1 MTTPSFTHLT
11 ARTCYSLRD
20 GVIRPHELAQ
30 ATARMGMA
38 AVGVTDRAGLY
49 GGVRFAQA
57 CRAAGVRPIY
67 GATLALAPDGGRPGW
82 EITRGPGVGTL
93 MGPGVG
99 RGLGG
104 PYDNGRSGIGRSGV
118 PSGIGFSGIGFSG
131 IGSGRGQAK
140 GPGSGQAWLADDAAQ
155 VALIAADEGGF
166 ATLNRVI
173 TDHHLDNPRG
183 APHLRWDH
191 VVHRLGSADRCGG
204 GAGVFVLLGDNS
216 PVGRLLAQGR
226 HDAARQETRR
236 WLHLLGPKRLL
247 IGVTHHQAP
256 GDDARARAAFA
267 LADDLGLRAVADQQ
281 ARYLRQQDA
290 RVADV
295 MDAVRQQVPLAQ
307 HHSSRRNAQGFLTSP
322 AQMAAVFRERP
333 DALRNTMW
341 VAEQCHVD
349 IGLGRLRVPDFVTGP
364 SGTNDPAWALAELR
378 QRCEHG
384 LVERFGT
391 VAGRSQ
397 GGFEDVGRSGH
408 LPSTQQLD
416 DLLDRE
422 LAMIKRMGL
431 AGYFLTVAEIMDRIR
446 SKGILAACRGSAASS
461 LVTYAL
467 RISDVNPI
475 THDLAFERFMNPYR
489 DELPDIDIDVE
500 SARREDIYRDLLETY
515 GEDRV
520 ACVAM
525 VETFKARMAIREVGK
540 AIGMPA
546 GEIDYIAKAFP
557 HVRAGDVRPALD
569 HLPELQGLNLDSGH
583 LRLLFDVVDRLD
595 GFPRHIA
602 LHPCGIILA
611 DSTLRDLVPMERSAP
626 RGPSDDGFAMA
637 QYDKDDVE
645 ALGLCKLDVLAIR
658 MLSSMAH
665 CIEEVRETRGADI
678 DFDHVGWADGDT
690 YELIQS
696 TRTLGMFQIESPGQR
711 ELVGKFQPEHL
722 DDLVVDISLFRPG
735 PVKGDMVKP
744 FLKRRHGE
752 EASGVPHPI
761 LERALGETFGV
772 IVYHEQVMRAISAVT
787 GCDLAEADLARRR
800 LGDPT
805 QLEQLER
812 WIKRGAAERGVPPE
826 VAEWLW
832 VSLAQFAS
840 FGFCKA
846 HAAAFSVPTYRS
858 AWLKA
863 HFLPEFVA
871 GLLTNDPGMY
881 PRRLIMDDARQFGV
895 AILPLDVNLSASD
908 YRVEIIREDE
918 AYALLGVDQDRLAEA
933 DVARGRGG
941 PVRERG
947 TSPHGG
953 EPDLAAG
960 NLTLQRGISPR
971 PQDVWTPRG
980 WSRDD
985 DGALLPPAGFDKG
998 KAEPGWRYAIRM
1010 GLQDVE
1016 RIDESMINSLL
1027 LGRPFTS
1034 VGDLRLRARLSKP
1047 VVESL
1052 THAGAL
1058 DVIGGIGSAT
1068 VRVPSVPSSGPRGH
1082 APGSGTEQTTKTRRD
1097 LLLEVGERWSGLKRH
1112 AVSRP
1117 DQPQQLGL
1125 LEPEEALGLPAYRPS
1140 DIVRAELEVTGLDSS
1155 RHVISFYD
1163 TLLDQLGVTRAV
1175 DLLECRENQMV
1186 RIAGVKVATQTPPV
1200 KSGQRVI
1207 FLSLDDSTGVG
1218 DATFFESVHEEC
1230 AWTVFHTWL
1239 LVVEGRVHRSGRR
1252 GVSLTASSV
1261 WDLRRLMRAW
1271 QQGWLPEAMGES
1283 GRHVRAGQPVR
1294 GQAGAVERSHDG
1306 APSEGI
1312 RGAPGRSGIRF
1323 AHRPGEHLVMAKAKP
1338 FGGAGPAAGVGSAGP
1353 NAGRQGLAASATPD
1367 ETSTTGS
1374 DSPLIG
1380 GLRPGDLAARADA
1393 TARANTVGSP
1403 SRIGPNGTTWADPA
1417 GRHPGVDSQDV
1428 KRLSPNDPRR
1438 RDDPRAA
1445 GERHEEEPPRKLWH
1459 SSPGSAGH

>member
-1 MTTPSFTHLT
+1 MLTHLT
-11 ARTCYSLRD
+11 TRTCYSLRD
-20 GVIRPHELAQ
+20 GVIRPEELA
-30 ATARMGMA
+30 AGAARMGME
-38 AVGVTDRAGLY
+38 AVGIADRAGLY

-57 CRAAGVRPIY
+57 CTNVGVRPIY
-67 GATLALAPDGGRPGW
+67 GTTLSLTPDDGRPGW
-82 EITRGPGVGTL
+82 EVSRGPGIGTL
-93 MGPGVG
+93 MAP
-99 RGLGG
+99 
-104 PYDNGRSGIGRSGV
+104 
-118 PSGIGFSGIGFSG
+118 
-131 IGSGRGQAK
+131 RGQAVTAQPLK

-155 VALIAADEGGF
+155 ITIIAADDRGF
-166 ATLNRVI
+166 AALNRTI
-173 TDHHLDNPRG
+173 TDHNLDSERG

-191 VVHRLGSADRCGG
+191 AVHRLGGSSGSGG
-204 GAGVFVLLGDNS
+204 DPGVFVVLGDNS

-226 HDAARQETRR
+226 GDAAKAETQR
-236 WLHLLGPKRLL
+236 WLHLLGPDRLL

-256 GDDARARAAFA
+256 GDDARARAAFG

-281 ARYLRQQDA
+281 ARYLREQDA

-307 HHSSRRNAQGFLTSP
+307 HHSSRRNAQGFLKSP
-322 AQMAAVFRERP
+322 EQMAAVFRERP

-349 IGLGRLRVPDFVTGP
+349 IGLGRLRVPDFVSGP
-364 SGTNDPAWALAELR
+364 EGGEDPEWALAELR
-378 QRCEHG
+378 RRCEHG
-384 LVERFGT
+384 LYERFGT
-391 VAGRSQ
+391 VAGRS
-397 GGFEDVGRSGH
+397 GGGAEDANRSGH
-408 LPSTQQLD
+408 VPSSQKLE

-422 LAMIKRMGL
+422 MAMIRQMGL
-431 AGYFLTVAEIMDRIR
+431 AGYFLTVAEIMVRIR

-557 HVRAGDVRPALD
+557 HVRAGDVRPALE

-583 LRLLFDVVDRLD
+583 LRLLFDVVERLD

-602 LHPCGIILA
+602 LHPCGILLA
-611 DSTLRDLVPMERSAP
+611 DSTLRDLVPMERSAA
-626 RGPSDDGFAMA
+626 GFAMA
-637 QYDKDDVE
+637 QYDKDDVA

-665 CIEEVRETRGADI
+665 CVEEVRRTRGGDI
-678 DFDHVGWADGDT
+678 DFDQVGWADGDT

-735 PVKGDMVKP
+735 PVKGDMIKP
-744 FLKRRHGE
+744 FLRRRHGKE
-752 EASGVPHPI
+752 GSGVPHPI

-805 QLEQLER
+805 QLERLER
-812 WIKRGAAERGVPPE
+812 WITDGAVQRGVPPE
-826 VAEWLW
+826 VAQWLW

-863 HFLPEFVA
+863 HYLPEFVA
-871 GLLTNDPGMY
+871 GLLTHDPGMY

-908 YRVEIIREDE
+908 YTVEIIREDE
-918 AYALLGVDQDRLAEA
+918 AYALLGLDPARLSARSGPNLPMRPESPDRVETGAP
-933 DVARGRGG
+933 VAGAL
-941 PVRERG
+941 PDMCRESLPLRA
-947 TSPHGG
+947 G
-953 EPDLAAG
+953 EEPAA
-960 NLTLQRGISPR
+960 
-971 PQDVWTPRG
+971 WTPRG
-980 WSRDD
+980 WTRDD
-985 DGALLPPAGFDKG
+985 TGDLIPPAGFDKG
-998 KAEPGWRYAIRM
+998 KAEPGWRYAIRL

-1016 RIDESMINSLL
+1016 RMDEAMIQSLL
-1027 LGRPFTS
+1027 VGRPFTS
-1034 VGDLRLRARLSKP
+1034 LADLRLRARLSKP

-1058 DVIGGIGSAT
+1058 DVIGGVGTGRAAATPVAAAPVAANRGGS
-1068 VRVPSVPSSGPRGH
+1068 VRPSGLSHHAEDHGGGH
-1082 APGSGTEQTTKTRRD
+1082 AEDHHGEGPVDNHVEPQKTRRD
-1097 LLLEVGERWSGLKRH
+1097 LLLEVSERWSGLNRH
-1112 AVSRP
+1112 KVSRP

-1125 LEPEEALGLPAYRPS
+1125 LEPEESLGLPAYRPS

-1155 RHVISFYD
+1155 RHVITFYD
-1163 TLLDQLGVTRAV
+1163 TLLDTLDVTRAV
-1175 DLLECRENQMV
+1175 DLLDCRENQLV

-1207 FLSLDDSTGVG
+1207 FLSLDDSTGVA
-1218 DATFFESVHEEC
+1218 DATFFESVHEQC

-1252 GVSLTASSV
+1252 GVSLTASRV
-1261 WDLRRLMRAW
+1261 WDLRRLMRGW
-1271 QQGWLPEAMGES
+1271 QQGWLPQAMGEQ
-1283 GRHVRAGQPVR
+1283 GRM
-1294 GQAGAVERSHDG
+1294 QAGGERSHDG

-1312 RGAPGRSGIRF
+1312 RGAPGRSGLRL
-1323 AHRPGEHLVMAKAKP
+1323 AHRPGEHLVMAEGKP
-1338 FGGAGPAAGVGSAGP
+1338 FGGAGPAASVGSAGP
-1353 NAGRQGLAASATPD
+1353 AASV
-1367 ETSTTGS
+1367 GS
-1374 DSPLIG
+1374 AGPAAGVAAAG
-1380 GLRPGDLAARADA
+1380 GPP
-1393 TARANTVGSP
+1393 VGSP
-1403 SRIGPNGTTWADPA
+1403 SRVGPNGTTWADPA

-1428 KRLSPNDPRR
+1428 GRLSPNDPRR
-1438 RDDPRAA
+1438 RGDPRLPAQPSEDVPSK
-1445 GERHEEEPPRKLWH
+1445 GDPSRKLWH
-1459 SSPGSAGH
+1459 SSAGSSGH